1 VNPRTRLDAVDFVDV
16 PASYRIVRDEPK
28 GGSTMTQLEFDHIL
42 NSIDALSPEQMRRL
56 RGELDAKLATAENP
70 SAPPL
75 GSLGA
80 MHDAAEEL
88 DAIVE
93 RAMKNRR
100 ERPWRL
106 PPGE

>member
-1 VNPRTRLDAVDFVDV
+1 VDPRTKLAAADFVDV
-16 PASYRIVRDEPK
+16 PASYRIACDEPK

-42 NSIDALSPEQMRRL
+42 NSIDALSPGQMRRF

-70 SAPPL
+70 AAPPL

-80 MHDAAEEL
+80 MSDAVEEL

-100 ERPWRL
+100 ERP
-106 PPGE
+106 